1 MHMPYLTTIVYR
13 SMAWYKR
20 AADDGDNRAMQ
31 RLNGVVNQRHGG
43 PGDVLN
49 RGEDSDGAKSNGKE
63 CIIM

>member
-1 MHMPYLTTIVYR
+1 
-13 SMAWYKR
+13 MAWYKR

-31 RLNGVVNQRHGG
+31 RLNGVANQRHGG

>member
-13 SMAWYKR
+13 SMTWYKR
-20 AADDGDNRAMQ
+20 AADDGDIRAMQ
-31 RLNGVVNQRHGG
+31 RLKGVASKRHGD

-49 RGEDSDGAKSNGKE
+49 REDSDGAKSNGKD